1 MQPWQLSELT
11 HREPPW
17 RQARA
22 KAGLSEG
29 ERGNAVITHQSMR
42 SYPLKTRSRDI
53 PPAKIIP

>member
-29 ERGNAVITHQSMR
+29 ERGNAVITHQSMAEYYG
-42 SYPLKTRSRDI
+42 SL
-53 PPAKIIP
+53 AG